1 MFIAGPRC
9 CRTGR
14 CTWVVE
20 LIDGWMD
27 GQTDGRM
34 DGQADRV
41 AERRLLYEQQ
51 TLGPFELC
59 GLSFMVLVRAMSVYL
74 PAQGIWDGWSG

>member
-1 MFIAGPRC
+1 M
-9 CRTGR
+9 
-14 CTWVVE
+14 WVVE
-20 LIDGWMD
+20 PIDGWMD

-41 AERRLLYEQQ
+41 AGRCLLYEQQ

-59 GLSFMVLVRAMSVYL
+59 GLSFMVLVRAMSVFFQ
-74 PAQGIWDGWSG
+74 PRGSGMGGVAEYA